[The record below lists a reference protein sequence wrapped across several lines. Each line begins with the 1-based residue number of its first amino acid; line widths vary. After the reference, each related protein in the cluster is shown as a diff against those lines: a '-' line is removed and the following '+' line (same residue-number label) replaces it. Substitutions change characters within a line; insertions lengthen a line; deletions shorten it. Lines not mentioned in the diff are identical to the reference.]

1 MCFERTDNTFFR
13 QAGDGTTSVVV
24 IANEFM
30 KEAKHFVEEGVHPQ
44 LIIKAY
50 REAATLVALNSNQIL
65 LESSN

>member
-1 MCFERTDNTFFR
+1 MTGVNGITTSR

-50 REAATLVALNSNQIL
+50 REAATLVSSNLTSIKL
-65 LESSN
+65 LEH

>member
-1 MCFERTDNTFFR
+1 MNLVEVFCA

-50 REAATLVALNSNQIL
+50 REAATLVCLF
-65 LESSN
+65 

>member
-1 MCFERTDNTFFR
+1 
-13 QAGDGTTSVVV
+13 VVV

-50 REAATLVALNSNQIL
+50 REAALLVKKIRAQHKLRRN
-65 LESSN
+65 

>member
-1 MCFERTDNTFFR
+1 
-13 QAGDGTTSVVV
+13 VV

-50 REAATLVALNSNQIL
+50 REAGTLVSPTSKCIGS
-65 LESSN
+65 LEHC

>member
-1 MCFERTDNTFFR
+1 
-13 QAGDGTTSVVV
+13 VV

-50 REAATLVALNSNQIL
+50 REAATLVSFLSKSMNHT
-65 LESSN
+65 